1 MGKVRQHSKRLA
13 GSIWRRIPLKYK
25 PIVLLAGLA
34 LVLYLAEAVVSLF
47 S

>member
-1 MGKVRQHSKRLA
+1 MGKLKQQSRRMA

-34 LVLYLAEAVVSLF
+34 LVLYLAEAVVSMF